1 MPRPRLLA
9 LEDRLAPAIATWD
22 GGGANNNWTTAANW
36 VGDIAPQPGD
46 DLVFPLGA
54 AQTSNVNDFA
64 AGTAFHSIG
73 IRGNDYALSGNAIA
87 LAAGLTVDA
96 STDVQLQI
104 GLPVTLAADQ
114 TFTNIAGGYNFT
126 GSIDLNGHALTV
138 NIVISDTFAGPIT
151 GTGSLNL
158 NGGNGNQVTAVNTFT
173 GPTTVNESSLEVI
186 GTIPGPVTV
195 QTRFNESAT
204 LAGTGTVG
212 PLTVTAGELFPG
224 SLSNWTGA
232 GTLHTGDLSVGPA
245 AGTTFRVF
253 ATGSAT
259 SIAVTGTVQ
268 VGGRLD
274 PFAVPGYQA
283 RPGDQFTV
291 ISNDGTDPVVGTF
304 TDAPEGSFVG
314 LDRGQFRI
322 TYHGGDGNDVVIS
335 ALPAPG
341 FAVGAGAGG
350 MPQVNVYT
358 AAGELIG
365 SFLAYGSAFRGGV
378 RVATADVTG
387 DGFPDIVTGAGPG
400 GGPHVKVYDGRNF
413 AVVREFFA
421 YDASFTGGVFV
432 AASQITL
439 IDTNA
444 DIITGA
450 GAGGGPHVK
459 VFDGGTGEIL
469 DSFMAYDLSFR
480 GGVSVAGTDAY
491 SIEHAGTS
499 TGSIVTGPGPGG
511 GADIRV
517 FRGTTHELTLEF
529 LAYDPAFRGGVNVA
543 SHGPFY
549 SLYSGIIPPSAHI
562 LAGTIATAPA
572 SGGGPDVRLFN
583 ADREQVGEFL
593 AYAPAFFGGVALG
606 MQPSAT
612 GGGLSVLTGPGPG
625 GGPHVK
631 AFSQNNPPALLLS
644 FLAFDPAFIGG
655 VFVG

>member
-1 MPRPRLLA
+1 MI

-22 GGGANNNWTTAANW
+22 GGGADSHWTTAANW
-36 VGDIAPQPGD
+36 AGDVVPQPGD
-46 DLVFPLGA
+46 DLAFPLGA

-64 AGTAFHSIG
+64 AGTAFRSID
-73 IRGNDYALSGNAIA
+73 IRGNDYTLSGNAIA

-96 STDVQLQI
+96 STDATQLQI

-114 TFTNIAGGYNFT
+114 TFTNIAGGYTFT

-138 NIVISDTFAGPIT
+138 NNGFRDIFAGPIT
-151 GTGSLNL
+151 GAGSLTF
-158 NGGNGNQVTAVNTFT
+158 NGGSRNQVTAVNTFT
-173 GPTTVNESSLEVI
+173 GPTTVDESWLEVN
-186 GTIPGPVTV
+186 GTLPGPVTV

-204 LAGTGTVG
+204 LSGTGTVG

-224 SLSNWTGA
+224 PLFNSTGT

-245 AGTTFRVF
+245 AETSFRVV
-253 ATGSAT
+253 AAGSAT
-259 SIAVTGTVQ
+259 SIAVTGTVH

-274 PFAVPGYQA
+274 PFAEPGYQA
-283 RPGDQFTV
+283 RPGDRFTV

-304 TDAPEGSFVG
+304 TDAPEGAFVG
-314 LDRGQFRI
+314 LGQGQFRI
-322 TYHGGDGNDVVIS
+322 TYHGGDGNDVVLS

-350 MPQVNVYT
+350 VPQVNVYT
-358 AAGELIG
+358 ASGELIR
-365 SFLAYGSAFRGGV
+365 SFPAYGSAFRGGV

-387 DGFPDIVTGAGPG
+387 DGFPDIITGAGPG
-400 GGPHVKVYDGRNF
+400 GGPHVKVFDGRNF
-413 AVVREFFA
+413 TVVREFLA

-432 AASQITL
+432 AASYITFN
-439 IDTNA
+439 DSYA

-459 VFDGGTGEIL
+459 VFDGSTNAVL

-491 SIEHAGTS
+491 TILHAGMS

-549 SLYSGIIPPSAHI
+549 SLYAGIIPPSAHI

-606 MQPSAT
+606 MQPTAT
-612 GGGLSVLTGPGPG
+612 GGGLSVLTGAGPG

-631 AFSQNNPPALLLS
+631 AFSRDNPPALLLS